1 MPQVIKVKRNEIAST
16 PPGTGDLEVGEIA
29 INTADKKLFIKDS
42 SNNIKEIGG
51 AVGVTL
57 HDVTQANNSTS
68 NDIHLNGSSIVFEGS
83 TDDAAELTLTVQD
96 PDVDRVLTLP
106 NADGTLATDG
116 DIIAFAI
123 AL

>member
-29 INTADKKLFIKDS
+29 INTADQKLFIKDS

-57 HDVTQANNSTS
+57 HDVTQSNNSTS
-68 NDIHLNGSSIVFEGS
+68 NDIHLDVSNIVFEGS
-83 TDDAAELTLTVQD
+83 TADAAELTLTVQD